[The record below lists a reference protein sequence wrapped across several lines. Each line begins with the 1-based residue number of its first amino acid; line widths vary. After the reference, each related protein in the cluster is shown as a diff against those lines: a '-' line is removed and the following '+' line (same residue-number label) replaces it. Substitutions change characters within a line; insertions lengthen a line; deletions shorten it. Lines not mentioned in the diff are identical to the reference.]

1 MAMNPFLANV
11 LANATGN
18 LVSNCVEGVANYVGE
33 HIGLLNGLEPE
44 YNFESILKE
53 EAERLRALKD
63 DKEREIRQNKNKTT
77 SSCYN
82 QWLGSVTK
90 ILPELETLQAEC
102 EQQRNVLID
111 CTIGSKFW
119 EKVRNILQR
128 VEKLMEEGKFPRGFL
143 IDRPPEP
150 VIKLGS
156 VPDIKAT
163 ATLQG
168 HLEEILLLLSCEE
181 VKTIVI
187 WGPLG
192 VGKTTIMQNLNNHEK
207 VAKMFEMIVWITVSE
222 ERTIE
227 KLQMEM
233 ASRLKLNL
241 QGTETAREVGR
252 SISEELKDRKYLLL
266 LDDVKGVID
275 HDQLNGIGVPDNK
288 NGSKVVLTTEDRR
301 VCSKMELVRDIEVE
315 KLTQREAW
323 EMFKQIVTDQKI
335 KIPGIKS
342 VAQRVAKE
350 CGGLPLVIKT
360 VASYF
365 KFKDSAAEWR
375 NGLEELRNGSEVEIP
390 HLTQIH
396 AFLKCCYDDL
406 KDENKKRC
414 FLYGALHPA
423 DTKISTDYLVMC
435 WAAERFLGNVDDRR
449 SFRTA
454 CDKGYVIL
462 RYLTNVSLLQTCKRM
477 EHVQVNNVVRQVALH
492 ISSEDHD
499 YKFLVGDQT
508 ETSPASQK
516 ASDWEQAT
524 RIFMI
529 DAKLKDLPNFPRCS
543 MLLSLLLQRNTDL
556 KAIPR
561 SFFENMQKLQ
571 VLNLCR
577 TGIMSL
583 PHSFAN
589 LSELKALFLND
600 CIGMTCLPPQIKQLC
615 CLEVLDIRGCKVNF
629 IPPSIGNLVQ
639 LRCLRVSYYKPAT
652 QNGYGMEILHYS
664 VISEL
669 VKLEE
674 LVIDVISYDQ
684 WCIEATNV
692 ILQVAFLQKLTSL
705 KICFPKLE
713 ALWTLME
720 RRPDWQDRQKLSKF
734 WSFIGCQ
741 NSNSLEILDYFSY
754 PIDRYLRYDSD
765 GHHIGFSI
773 SNMFPETDALELIG
787 HNNISCFSDF
797 MQASC
802 LNGVVGCL
810 VERCSNMVTIIGGN
824 NAGGT
829 NILPS
834 LEQLHLRNLLDLKSI
849 FEGPLSQG
857 SLSKLQTIAVKGCP
871 LLTEISSNGLIQQL
885 PKLTKLT
892 IESCDEIKEL
902 IQESSG
908 SGAMPNLEVLE
919 LVDMKKLETICAE
932 ESSVWPKL
940 KELRIYQCGKLK
952 RLPFNRENAAG
963 LKMIKGEQAWWDNL
977 SNEEFKEHF
986 QSFGILRLG
995 EII

>member
-1 MAMNPFLANV
+1 MAMNPFLGNV

-18 LVSNCVEGVANYVGE
+18 LLSDCIEGVANYVGE
-33 HIGLLNGLEPE
+33 HIGLSNRLEPE
-44 YNFESILKE
+44 DNFESILKS
-53 EAERLRALKD
+53 EAEKLRALRD
-63 DKEREIRQNKNKTT
+63 DNEREIRRNKTKTT
-77 SSCYN
+77 SSYYN

-102 EQQRNVLID
+102 EQQRNVLIE
-111 CTIGSKFW
+111 CAIGSKFC
-119 EKVRNILQR
+119 EKVINILQR
-128 VEKLMEEGKFPRGFL
+128 VQKLIEEGKFPRGFL
-143 IDRPPEP
+143 IDKPPEP

-163 ATLQG
+163 ATLRG

-192 VGKTTIMQNLNNHEK
+192 VGKTTIMQNLNNHEE
-207 VAKMFEMIVWITVSE
+207 VAKMFQMVIWITVSE

-227 KLQMEM
+227 KLQMEI

-241 QGTETAREVGR
+241 RGTETAHEVAR
-252 SISEELKDRKYLLL
+252 SISEELNDRKYLLL
-266 LDDVKGVID
+266 LDDVKGIID
-275 HDQLNGIGVPDNK
+275 HDQLNSIGVPDNE
-288 NGSKVVLTTEDRR
+288 NGSKLVLTTEDRR
-301 VCSKMELVRDIEVE
+301 VCSKMEFVRDIEVE

-365 KFKDSAAEWR
+365 KFKDTVAEWR

-390 HLTQIH
+390 RLTQIH

-423 DTKISTDYLVMC
+423 DTNISTDYLVMC

-449 SFRTA
+449 SFRAA
-454 CDKGYVIL
+454 CDKGYVIV
-462 RYLTNVSLLQTCKRM
+462 RYLTNVSLLQTGKRM

-492 ISSEDHD
+492 ISSEDLD
-499 YKFLVGDQT
+499 NKFLIGDQT
-508 ETSPASQK
+508 ETSPIPQRV
-516 ASDWEQAT
+516 SDWEQAT

-529 DAKLKDLPNFPRCS
+529 DAKLEDLPNFPRCNK
-543 MLLSLLLQRNTDL
+543 LLSLLLQRNPDL
-556 KAIPR
+556 RAIPP
-561 SFFENMQKLQ
+561 SFFEKMQKLL
-571 VLNLCR
+571 VLNLCK

-583 PHSFAN
+583 PQSF
-589 LSELKALFLND
+589 EKMTGLKALFLND
-600 CIGMTCLPPQIKQLC
+600 CTSLTRLPLQMRQLSL
-615 CLEVLDIRGCKVNF
+615 LEVLDIRGCKVIF

-639 LRCLRVSYYKPAT
+639 LRCLRVSYYKPT
-652 QNGYGMEILHYS
+652 MMNGYEGMETDYN
-664 VISEL
+664 VISWL
-669 VKLEE
+669 FKLEE

-684 WCIEATNV
+684 WRIEATNV
-692 ILQVAFLQKLTSL
+692 IKHVASLKRLTSL
-705 KICFPKLE
+705 KICFPKPE
-713 ALWTLME
+713 VLWTLMKS
-720 RRPDWQDRQKLSKF
+720 RPEWQSRQQLASF

-741 NSNSLEILDYFSY
+741 NCHPLEILDHFSY
-754 PIDRYLRYDSD
+754 PIDRYLRYEYD
-765 GHHIGFSI
+765 GHHIGSSI

-787 HNNISCFSDF
+787 HNNISCFTDF
-797 MQASC
+797 MQTPR

-810 VERCSNMVTIIGGN
+810 VERCSNMVTIVGGN

-834 LEQLHLRNLLDLKSI
+834 LEQLHLRNLLHLKTI

-857 SLSKLQTIAVKGCP
+857 SLSELQTIAVKGCP
-871 LLTEISSNGLIQQL
+871 MLTEISSNGLIQQL
-885 PKLTKLT
+885 PKLTRLT
-892 IESCDEIKEL
+892 IENCDEIKQL

-919 LVDMKKLETICAE
+919 LVDMKKLETICAD
-932 ESSVWPKL
+932 ESLAWPKL
-940 KELRIYQCGKLK
+940 KELQIYQCGKLK

-995 EII
+995 V